1 MSRLTSFLVAG
12 GILGVSVALAA
23 LLISQAPEPTRTEQ
37 PPQIPFVQTGV
48 VAAGSGPIPVFGSGT
63 VRPSAEV
70 DIVSQA
76 GGKVVWVNPGFLSG
90 GRIAAG
96 DTLFR
101 VEEVDY
107 QYRVQEAEANLAAS
121 RVALLKE
128 QEQASIARFARAQHE
143 LYTSRQGNESS
154 PDAAN
159 PLALREPQLKAARA
173 ALDRDEARLA
183 EANLALSRTRV
194 TAPFDGFVQEES
206 VDVGRVVAAGQ
217 PVGRVFA
224 ANAVEIVVPL
234 SDSDAAL
241 VPGLW
246 SLSAGDGNRRVPV
259 RVVGRFGEGAFAWRG
274 YVDRGEAF
282 LDRQTRTIDV
292 IVRVPDPVRTGRPID
307 GTVPLDGSPPLLVGK
322 FVDVEI
328 AGREPDDY
336 YLVPR
341 AALRTGNEVW
351 TVRDGGVVGIVPVQ
365 VLQRG
370 GDNVYL
376 TGSETGTLES
386 GQTVVTG
393 GIQFATE
400 GMRVQTENDQS
411 DEDHTP

>member
-23 LLISQAPEPTRTEQ
+23 LLISLAPEPTRTEQ

-70 DIVSQA
+70 DIVPQV
-76 GGKVVWVNPGFLSG
+76 GGRVVWVDPGFQSG
-90 GRIAAG
+90 GRIAEG
-96 DTLFR
+96 GTLLR
-101 VEEVDY
+101 IEEIDY

-128 QEQASIARFARAQHE
+128 QEQASIARAQHE
-143 LYTSRQGNESS
+143 LYTSRQGKESS

-159 PLALREPQLKAARA
+159 PLALREPQLKAAQA
-173 ALDRDEARLA
+173 ALDREEARLA

-241 VPGLW
+241 IPGLW
-246 SLSAGDGNRRVPV
+246 SLTAGDGNRQVTARVI
-259 RVVGRFGEGAFAWRG
+259 GRFGEGSYAWSG
-274 YVDRGEAF
+274 YVDRGEVY

-328 AGREPDDY
+328 EGREPDDY

-341 AALRTGNEVW
+341 AALQSGNEVW
-351 TVRDGGVVGIVPVQ
+351 TVRDGGVVRIVPVQ

-370 GDNVYL
+370 GDKAYV
-376 TGSETGTLES
+376 TGTVTGTLDS
-386 GQTVVTG
+386 GQVVVTG
-393 GIQFATE
+393 GIQFATD
-400 GMRVQTENDQS
+400 GMRVQSEAEQ
-411 DEDHTP
+411 TP

>member
-12 GILGVSVALAA
+12 GILGVSAALAA
-23 LLISQAPEPTRTEQ
+23 LLISRAPEPTRTEQ

-63 VRPSAEV
+63 VRPSAEI
-70 DIVSQA
+70 DIVPQV
-76 GGKVVWVNPGFLSG
+76 GGRVVWVDPGFQSG

-96 DTLFR
+96 DTLLR
-101 VEEVDY
+101 IEEIDY

-128 QEQASIARFARAQHE
+128 QEQASIARAQHE
-143 LYTSRQGNESS
+143 LYTSRRGNESS
-154 PDAAN
+154 PDSAN
-159 PLALREPQLKAARA
+159 PLALREPQLKAAQA

-206 VDVGRVVAAGQ
+206 VDAGRVVAAGQ

-224 ANAVEIVVPL
+224 ADAVEIAVSL
-234 SDSDAAL
+234 TDSDAVL
-241 VPGLW
+241 IPRLW
-246 SLSAGDGNRRVPV
+246 SLRAGDRNRRVSALV
-259 RVVGRFGEGAFAWRG
+259 SARYGEGTCTWNG
-274 YVDRGEAF
+274 YVDRGETS

-292 IVRVPDPVRTGRPID
+292 IVRVPDPVRSGRASED
-307 GTVPLDGSPPLLVGK
+307 TVPLDGCPPLLVGK
-322 FVDVEI
+322 FVEVEI
-328 AGREPDDY
+328 EGREADDY
-336 YLVPR
+336 YLLPR
-341 AALRTGNEVW
+341 AALQSGNEVW
-351 TVRDGGVVGIVPVQ
+351 TVRDGGALRIVPVQ
-365 VLQRG
+365 VLQRT
-370 GDNVYL
+370 GDKAYVTSSV
-376 TGSETGTLES
+376 TGALES

-400 GMRVQTENDQS
+400 GMRVQTEVDQ
-411 DEDHTP
+411 TP